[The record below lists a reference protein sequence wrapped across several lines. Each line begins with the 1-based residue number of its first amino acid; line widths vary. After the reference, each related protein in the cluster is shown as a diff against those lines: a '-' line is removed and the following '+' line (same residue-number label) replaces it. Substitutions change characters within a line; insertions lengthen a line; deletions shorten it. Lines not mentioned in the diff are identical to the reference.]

1 MQLRGPIQLA
11 PSRLARSLLL
21 GAGPG
26 GCLLLL
32 LAALLARDPWP
43 LLPLPAVVLLSL
55 FAARSWDR
63 VRGLDFRPASLCLDL
78 GDGRWQPVQP
88 CGEARLSR
96 LALSIRLRRVDDGT
110 RVRLNVWRDAV
121 DEATFRRLARMLR
134 HGRWPRSA
142 DVTAFASAA
151 SRGHR
156 A

>member
-1 MQLRGPIQLA
+1 MNFRGPISLA
-11 PSRLARSLLL
+11 PSRLARNLLL
-21 GAGPG
+21 GVGPG

-32 LAALLARDPWP
+32 LAALLAHDPWP

-78 GDGRWQPVQP
+78 GDGRWHPVYP
-88 CGEARLSR
+88 CTEARVSR
-96 LALSIRLRRVDDGT
+96 LALSIALRRVDDGA
-110 RVRLNVWRDAV
+110 RIRLNVWRDAV
-121 DEATFRRLARMLR
+121 DDATFRRLARIVR

-142 DVTAFASAA
+142 GITATASAA
-151 SRGHR
+151 WRGHR